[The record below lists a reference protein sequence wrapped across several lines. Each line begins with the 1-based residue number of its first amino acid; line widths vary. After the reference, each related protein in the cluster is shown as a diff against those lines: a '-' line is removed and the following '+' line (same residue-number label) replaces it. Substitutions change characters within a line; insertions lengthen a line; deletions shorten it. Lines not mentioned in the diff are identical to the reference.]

1 MAINYFEDRFSF
13 TDYIDERHEIENSKK
28 GKAGAQGITGSQQKE
43 KDKLAQDGS
52 DDEDNDSDEEEE
64 EEEAAHDWDR
74 AEAERMY
81 KGTRGTL

>member
-43 KDKLAQDGS
+43 KDKLA
-52 DDEDNDSDEEEE
+52 
-64 EEEAAHDWDR
+64 
-74 AEAERMY
+74 
-81 KGTRGTL
+81 